1 MSVTVPPLSQRAAV
15 QVVTDD
21 DPPVG
26 VVHALEKYTELK
38 TTWIAL

>member
-1 MSVTVPPLSQRAAV
+1 MTVPPLSQRDAV

-26 VVHALEKYTELK
+26 VEAERERACLDRSFVTE
-38 TTWIAL
+38 